1 MAGFLSSTCSITRFR
16 VIDEVSDEL
25 LLSVPDKFKQF
36 AFQDIDDIP
45 QESTFGWVNFDD
57 MLDTAW
63 RLSPPEKGE
72 YITFSFRMD
81 TRRISPAVLKKH
93 LRVAIEEETKKMRDI
108 GKKFI
113 SRQQKLEIRE
123 QVMLRLRGRAMPV
136 PEEFQVVWNPQTGSV
151 YLATTKGKVIDLFC
165 EYFTR
170 TLDLHLEQ
178 LAPYSLACNLL
189 GEEAALQID
198 HLEPAQFVNQ
208 CCSGGSTDGMLG
220 QEFLTWLWY
229 QSDTAPGA
237 FTDSE
242 GSPFAVSMEQ
252 RIVVQGGEG
261 ESIETATVSGVLSSL
276 REAKLGLLTGKKVV
290 QALARIEKDGMAWQ
304 SLIKAEDFS
313 IGSLRSPSVERD
325 PDSDDMDALFLE
337 KAYLVDLYLDMLDD
351 LYRQFLHVRLAPA
364 QWSEE
369 EVAVGKWITTSTAN
383 TVSTATL

>member
-261 ESIETATVSGVLSSL
+261 DAKETASVSGSLSPL
-276 REAKLGLLTGKKVV
+276 REARFGLGTGKKVSR
-290 QALARIEKDGMAWQ
+290 ALIRLEKEELAFQ
-304 SLIKAEDFS
+304 LTLKAEDFGL
-313 IGSLRSPSVERD
+313 GSLKTPKLD
-325 PDSDDMDALFLE
+325 KGDSDDDPDALLLE
-337 KAYLVDLYLDMLDD
+337 KFYLMEVCVGLLDSLYA
-351 LYRQFLHVRLAPA
+351 RFLKLRLSPEW
-364 QWSEE
+364 QK
-369 EVAVGKWITTSTAN
+369 EVADMRQWLTRTE
-383 TVSTATL
+383 

>member
-1 MAGFLSSTCSITRFR
+1 MASFLSSTCSITRFR

-170 TLDLHLEQ
+170 TLDLHLEH

-198 HLEPAQFVNQ
+198 HLEPAQFVKQ
-208 CCSGGSTDGMLG
+208 SCSGGSTDGMLG
-220 QEFLTWLWY
+220 QDFLTWLWFRSE
-229 QSDTAPGA
+229 QGRPF
-237 FTDSE
+237 FTHKE
-242 GSPFAVSMEQ
+242 VPFELSMEQ
-252 RIVVQGGEG
+252 RIVVRGGKG
-261 ESIETATVSGVLSSL
+261 DAQETASVTGLLSSL

-351 LYRQFLHVRLAPA
+351 LYRQFLHVRLDLAR
-364 QWSEE
+364 WSKEE
-369 EVAVGKWITTSTAN
+369 AAVGEWITTSTAETVN
-383 TVSTATL
+383 TGTL

>member
-16 VIDEVSDEL
+16 VIDEISDEL
-25 LLSVPDKFKQF
+25 LLLVPDKFKQF

-45 QESTFGWVNFDD
+45 QESTLGWVNFDD
-57 MLDTAW
+57 MLDTVW

-93 LRVAIEEETKKMRDI
+93 LRVAIEEETKKMRDM

-113 SRQQKLEIRE
+113 GRQRKLEIRE

-136 PEEFQVVWNPQTGSV
+136 PEEFQVVWNPQAGSV

-208 CCSGGSTDGMLG
+208 CCSRGSTDGMLG
-220 QEFLTWLWY
+220 QDFLTWLWFRSE
-229 QSDTAPGA
+229 QGQPF
-237 FTDSE
+237 FTHKE
-242 GSPFAVSMEQ
+242 VPFDLSMEQ
-252 RIVVQGGEG
+252 RIVVRGGKG
-261 ESIETATVSGVLSSL
+261 DAQETASVTGMLSSL

-369 EVAVGKWITTSTAN
+369 EVAVGEWITTSTAN

>member
-25 LLSVPDKFKQF
+25 LLSVPDKLKQF

-45 QESTFGWVNFDD
+45 QETSFGWTNFDD
-57 MLDTAW
+57 MLDTSW
-63 RLSPPEKGE
+63 KLSPPEKGE

-81 TRRISPAVLKKH
+81 TRRISPAVFKKH
-93 LRVAIEEETKKMRDI
+93 LRVAIEEETKKMRDL

-113 SRQQKLEIRE
+113 GRQQKLEIRE

-136 PEEFQVVWNPQTGSV
+136 PEEFQVVWNPHAGIV

-170 TLDLHLEQ
+170 TFDLHLEQ
-178 LAPYSLACNLL
+178 LAPHSLACNLL

-208 CCSGGSTDGMLG
+208 SCSGGSTDGMLG
-220 QEFLTWLWY
+220 QDFLTWLWFRSE
-229 QSDTAPGA
+229 QGRHF
-237 FTDSE
+237 FTHKE
-242 GSPFAVSMEQ
+242 VPFELSMEQ
-252 RIVVQGGEG
+252 RIVVRGGEG
-261 ESIETATVSGVLSSL
+261 DAQETASVTGLLSSL

-351 LYRQFLHVRLAPA
+351 LYRQFLHVRLDLAR
-364 QWSEE
+364 WSEE
-369 EVAVGKWITTSTAN
+369 EAAVGEWITTSTADTVN
-383 TVSTATL
+383 TGTL